1 MHFVLTLHSHLPWVV
16 NHGRWPHGTD
26 WLREAA
32 VGTYLP
38 LLETLEELRD
48 EGIPAP
54 VSVGLTPVLANQ
66 LAHPTFP
73 LELESFLRQRIR
85 ACEEA
90 PTSLRAAG
98 SEELIPLAGW
108 WKNRFRGLLNR
119 FLSRDGDVLGAFR
132 ALQERGRLET
142 ISSAA
147 THGLLPL
154 LAREESIRLQLH
166 VGRAEHR
173 RLLGR
178 EPQGCWLPE
187 SAYDPGGSWSPT
199 PEISGVGVRPSLARL
214 LSEVGYRYFI
224 IDAHMVGADLPP
236 FTYGVGGDRS
246 LDARRGPGGR
256 QKGAVESTPPG
267 GSPHRAF
274 RVPSASGAPVAA
286 LVREPRATSQVWSRH
301 HGYPGDGAYLEF
313 HKILWPGGLR
323 LWRVTDKEKSLGE
336 KEPYDPQEA
345 RSRART
351 HARHFAGLLDR
362 IRRDADLGPSGV
374 AVAPFDTELFG
385 HWWFEGVEFLGRLF
399 RALPEEPGVITVSA
413 SEHLDSFPPQ
423 TTLEPLA
430 GSCGAGGDFSM
441 WLNADTRWTWERLWP
456 LEAAFREVAP
466 KALGRADREEILAHA
481 TRQLLLAQSSDWQF
495 MITTGE
501 VPDYAERRFALHC
514 NDLELLLPALDPAAN
529 AEEIREA
536 RARAAVLAQRDDLF
550 PAVLDSL
557 RKVVSPS

>member
-26 WLREAA
+26 WLCEAA

-38 LLETLEELRD
+38 LLEALEDLEND
-48 EGIPAP
+48 GIPAP
-54 VSVGLTPVLANQ
+54 ISVGLTPVLANQ

-85 ACEEA
+85 SCEEA
-90 PTSLRAAG
+90 PASLRATG
-98 SEELIPLAGW
+98 SAELIPLVAW
-108 WKNRFRGLLNR
+108 WTDRFKGLLDR
-119 FLSRDGDVLGAFR
+119 VRSLDGDLLGALR
-132 ALQERGRLET
+132 ALEERGRLET
-142 ISSAA
+142 FSSAA

-166 VGRAEHR
+166 IGRSEHR

-178 EPQGCWLPE
+178 DPQGCWLPE
-187 SAYDPGGSWSPT
+187 CAYDPGGTWSPS
-199 PEISGVGVRPSLARL
+199 PEIRRADERRPLADL
-214 LSEVGYRYFI
+214 LSELGYRYFL
-224 IDAHMVGADLPP
+224 IDAHMAGVGLPPLTYGGGAD
-236 FTYGVGGDRS
+236 RS
-246 LDARRGPGGR
+246 PNPGTESRGR
-256 QKGAVESTPPG
+256 EKGAAESASPG

-274 RVPSASGAPVAA
+274 RVPTSSGAPIAA
-286 LVREPRATSQVWSRH
+286 LVREPRAASQVWSRH

-323 LWRVTDKEKSLGE
+323 LWRVTDKGKSLGE
-336 KEPYDPQEA
+336 KEPYGPHEA
-345 RSRART
+345 CERART

-362 IRRDADLGPSGV
+362 IRRDAGLGPSDV

-385 HWWFEGVEFLGRLF
+385 HWWFEGVGFLGQLF

-423 TTLEPLA
+423 ATLEPLA
-430 GSCGAGGDFSM
+430 GTWGAGGDFSM

-456 LEAAFREVAP
+456 LEEAFWEVAP
-466 KALGRADREEILAHA
+466 KALRRPDREEILAQA

-501 VPDYAERRFALHC
+501 VPDYAERRFAAHC
-514 NDLELLLPALDPAAN
+514 NDLESLLPGLDPEAN
-529 AEEIREA
+529 AGEIRVA
-536 RARAAVLAQRDDLF
+536 RARAGVLAQRDDLF

-557 RKVVSPS
+557 RKVVESS